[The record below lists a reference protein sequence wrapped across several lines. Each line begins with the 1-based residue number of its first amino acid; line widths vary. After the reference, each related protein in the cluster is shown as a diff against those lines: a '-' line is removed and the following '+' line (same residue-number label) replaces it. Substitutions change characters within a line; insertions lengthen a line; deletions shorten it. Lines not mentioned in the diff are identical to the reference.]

1 MKIEIP
7 GKTPNL
13 KSITIVIN
21 SNKTIPNSNLI
32 FKTISRRSNLK
43 IRTRKVIMA
52 NSITQRRRSSTPMP
66 VPSLPTNMD
75 QSKPMSTKT
84 N

>member
-7 GKTPNL
+7 GKMANL
-13 KSITIVIN
+13 KSITIVNN
-21 SNKTIPNSNLI
+21 SNMTILNNNI
-32 FKTISRRSNLK
+32 TILGRFNLK
-43 IRTRKVIMA
+43 IRTRRVIMA

-66 VPSLPTNMD
+66 VPSLPINMD